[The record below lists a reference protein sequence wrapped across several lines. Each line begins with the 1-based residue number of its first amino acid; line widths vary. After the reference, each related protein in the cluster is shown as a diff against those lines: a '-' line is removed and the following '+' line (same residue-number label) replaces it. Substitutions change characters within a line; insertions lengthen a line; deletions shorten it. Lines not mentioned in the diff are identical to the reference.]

1 MEEPALVPLAAA
13 VVVLDAEGRVL
24 LVRHSY
30 GKERWSLPGGEVDQ
44 GESPAEAAVREAREE
59 AGIEVELDH
68 LIGVYFLRS
77 KKNGLRFMF
86 AARITAGEPTAADAD
101 EIAEVG
107 WFEPEELPQPTTP
120 TMPYGVR
127 DAVAGERGLYRDI
140 DARAV

>member
-1 MEEPALVPLAAA
+1 M
-13 VVVLDAEGRVL
+13 LDAEGRVL

-30 GKERWSLPGGEVDQ
+30 GKERWSLPGGEVDP

-107 WFEPEELPQPTTP
+107 WFEPEAAAASRRLRPCPTASGT
-120 TMPYGVR
+120 R
-127 DAVAGERGLYRDI
+127 SRASAGSTGTSTRGRS
-140 DARAV
+140 